1 MVIRY
6 LLACVVGAMLAFTWG
21 GIAWGNNLW
30 AWAMKPV
37 TAPAELLSAVQMN
50 MSQSGALLYPGFP
63 VLPATATAAEKKA
76 SDDATVAAYKKGP
89 VFTVL
94 FHKDGADM
102 SDPRVFVRGFLI
114 ELFATA
120 ALVALIGLGGSG
132 HGPLRRFMVLLA
144 AVVFMN
150 MGVHLVAWNFMYV
163 PTDWTLAMIM
173 DGAVTWTLAGLP
185 AVIFLRSMREGDT
198 LKEFQSA

>member
-1 MVIRY
+1 MARCCIQVFLCCPPRQRQQ
-6 LLACVVGAMLAFTWG
+6 
-21 GIAWGNNLW
+21 
-30 AWAMKPV
+30 K
-37 TAPAELLSAVQMN
+37 
-50 MSQSGALLYPGFP
+50 
-63 VLPATATAAEKKA
+63 KKA
-76 SDDATVAAYKKGP
+76 SEDSTVAAYKKGP

-173 DGAVTWTLAGLP
+173 DSAVTWTLAGLP

>member
-1 MVIRY
+1 
-6 LLACVVGAMLAFTWG
+6 
-21 GIAWGNNLW
+21 
-30 AWAMKPV
+30 
-37 TAPAELLSAVQMN
+37 
-50 MSQSGALLYPGFP
+50 
-63 VLPATATAAEKKA
+63 
-76 SDDATVAAYKKGP
+76 
-89 VFTVL
+89 
-94 FHKDGADM
+94 M

-150 MGVHLVAWNFMYV
+150 MGVHLVAWNFQYV

-173 DGAVTWTLAGLP
+173 DSAVTWTLAGLP

-198 LKEFQSA
+198 PKEFKTA